1 MLVCHILTSVIQ
13 SGAVPRTV
21 TGYEHVHFGASAIDG
36 RSSSGCLG
44 LVDVVVDV
52 AVVVAVAVAV
62 AVVAACDGSRPLGAS
77 ATGVSATGSST
88 LLSLSKPWALALF

>member
-13 SGAVPRTV
+13 SGAVPRMV

-62 AVVAACDGSRPLGAS
+62 VAACDGSRPLGAS
-77 ATGVSATGSST
+77 ATDVSATGSST